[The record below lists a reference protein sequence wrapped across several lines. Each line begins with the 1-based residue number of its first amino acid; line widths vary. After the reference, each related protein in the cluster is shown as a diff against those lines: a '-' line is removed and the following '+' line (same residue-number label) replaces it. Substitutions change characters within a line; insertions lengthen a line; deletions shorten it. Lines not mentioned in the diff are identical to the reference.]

1 MAISHILSVSMLL
14 QRLLIFTVLA
24 VALHAVSDFMYFN
37 LPFITLYFNRL
48 WSLLLMQLS
57 GYLQ

>member
-24 VALHAVSDFMYFN
+24 VALHAVSDFLYFN
-37 LPFITLYFNRL
+37 LTGFGP
-48 WSLLLMQLS
+48 LLLMQLS